1 MLLRI
6 IKFDESEDA
15 SVALQANASQR
26 KTAAKA
32 IVGVVSQQISQSSL
46 IGQKSLSII
55 LCQTSNQR

>member
-46 IGQKSLSII
+46 IGQ
-55 LCQTSNQR
+55 NQAKY